1 MKKLGRTLN
10 AIRCRREHAGLP
22 PVSRYVFWDAK
33 KLSLVGKLHDEDLAK
48 RTGHPVGS
56 VAAKRRQLG
65 LPMPHSKLRRWTAEE
80 DALLGTERDEVI
92 AASIGCLPSA
102 VADRRR
108 KLGVARSGIREPRAN
123 VWKAEEISLLGTAS
137 DAEIARHIGRTIMA
151 VKLRRQK
158 LRVPTTKN
166 QLTLMLK

>member
-1 MKKLGRTLN
+1 
-10 AIRCRREHAGLP
+10 
-22 PVSRYVFWDAK
+22 
-33 KLSLVGKLHDEDLAK
+33 
-48 RTGHPVGS
+48 
-56 VAAKRRQLG
+56 
-65 LPMPHSKLRRWTAEE
+65 MPHSKLRRWTAEE

>member
-1 MKKLGRTLN
+1 MPDLALVKKLGRTLN
-10 AIRCRREHAGLP
+10 AIRFRREHAGLP

-33 KLSLVGKLHDEDLAK
+33 KLSLVGKLRDEDVAK

-80 DALLGTERDEVI
+80 DALLGTERDAVI
-92 AASIGCLPSA
+92 AGRIGCLPSA

-108 KLGVARSGIREPRAN
+108 KLGVARSGVREPRAN
-123 VWKAEEISLLGTAS
+123 VWKAEHADLLGTAP
-137 DAEIARHIGRTIMA
+137 DVEIARRIGRSAEA
-151 VKLRRQK
+151 VKLRRRK
-158 LRVPTTKN
+158 MGILAY
-166 QLTLMLK
+166 LAG